1 MSKPSFHQRLFL
13 RLTDSTP
20 GEAEGD
26 VPGNFCRLLLS
37 STGIKIAD
45 RLASPKTTLAW
56 LLQALGA
63 PAICIGIIVPLRESG
78 ALLPQ
83 PFLGNYLKRFPKRK
97 WAWSLGATLQGSAIA
112 GCAAVALT
120 LTGVSAGLAVI
131 CLLICF
137 SLARGVSSV
146 TSKDLLGKTIPK
158 SKRGQL
164 TGWSGSISGLIAVL
178 AAILLIFVDEEKSI
192 RSYAVYLGAAAAI
205 WWISAFVY
213 LGVSEPEGEVER
225 MGSLS
230 EGVLK
235 QFGLLKTDMDFR
247 NFLIVRAFAIGSG
260 LSTPFIIA
268 LAHDR
273 LGGAALWLGIF
284 MVVEGLSAALTGPIW
299 GKWADRSSRAVL
311 RGAMLLVSVLL
322 LAVVVFAVWG
332 EGEIANR
339 IFFPV
344 IFFLLG
350 SAHTGVRIGRQT
362 YVVDM
367 AEGIKRMDYV
377 AVGNSLIGIVL
388 IIAGVLT
395 GLAALVSIPFALGI
409 FSVTAAA
416 GALYGQCLPSV
427 NQA

>member
-1 MSKPSFHQRLFL
+1 M
-13 RLTDSTP
+13 
-20 GEAEGD
+20 
-26 VPGNFCRLLLS
+26 LS

-63 PAICIGIIVPLRESG
+63 PAIFIGIIVPLRESG

-83 PFLGNYLKRFPKRK
+83 AFLGNYLKRSPRRK
-97 WAWSLGATLQGSAIA
+97 WTWSLGAILQGAAIA
-112 GCAAVALT
+112 DYAAVALT

-131 CLLICF
+131 CLLIYF

-146 TSKDLLGKTIPK
+146 MSKDLLGKTIPK
-158 SKRGQL
+158 SKRCQL

-178 AAILLIFVDEEKSI
+178 AATLLIFVDEEKSI

-213 LGVSEPEGEVER
+213 LGVSEPESEVER

-230 EGVLK
+230 EGVLN

-284 MVVEGLSAALTGPIW
+284 MVVDGLSAALTGPIW
-299 GKWADRSSRAVL
+299 GKWADRSSRAVM

-332 EGEIANR
+332 EGEITNR
-339 IFFPV
+339 IFSQLYFSSLSLPIQV
-344 IFFLLG
+344 FVQG
-350 SAHTGVRIGRQT
+350 GRLT
-362 YVVDM
+362 LSIWPRETSELTM
-367 AEGIKRMDYV
+367 
-377 AVGNSLIGIVL
+377 SLSEIL
-388 IIAGVLT
+388 
-395 GLAALVSIPFALGI
+395 
-409 FSVTAAA
+409 
-416 GALYGQCLPSV
+416 
-427 NQA
+427 